1 MNKTIALLSIAS
13 LGMFALPA
21 QAEHSAH
28 EYSRADRIEH
38 YQENKQFR
46 NRANRIEQRL
56 VNQRF
61 RIRDGIASGELT
73 RKEAKRLRK
82 QQRRISRLAR
92 SFMYD
97 GYLDR
102 YEFSELKN
110 KLNRASQRIYR
121 LKHNNRVQYAR
132 HHY

>member
-1 MNKTIALLSIAS
+1 MKNTIALLSIAT
-13 LGMFALPA
+13 LGVISVPA
-21 QAEHSAH
+21 QAGHNTQK
-28 EYSRADRIEH
+28 YSRADRIEH
-38 YQENKQFR
+38 HQENRQFR

-56 VNQRF
+56 ENQRF
-61 RIRDGIASGELT
+61 RIRDGVTTGELT

-82 QQRRISRLAR
+82 QQRRIARLAR

-102 YEFSELKN
+102 YEFSELRE

-121 LKHNNRVQYAR
+121 LKHNHRVGYAR